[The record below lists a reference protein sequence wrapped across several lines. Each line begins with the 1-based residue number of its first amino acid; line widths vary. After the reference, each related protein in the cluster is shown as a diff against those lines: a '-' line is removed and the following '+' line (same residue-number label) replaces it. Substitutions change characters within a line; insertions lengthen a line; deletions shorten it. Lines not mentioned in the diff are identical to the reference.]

1 MPEGAQSEVDLQELL
16 EELGRTGVP
25 DGVRVRVE
33 ANGGRRSVMGH
44 YEPLRRAFANLL
56 RNAAEAM
63 HGAGAIDVGLAG
75 DAAGLVVTIADHGP
89 GIDAALRPRVFEPY
103 FTTKA
108 DGTGL
113 GLALVRQ
120 TMDAHRATITV
131 DETPIGNFLELEG
144 PKSLIDEMAGKLGYK
159 ASDYIVKSYLALHQ
173 EYLKVRGL
181 PLKDMLFEA
190 S

>member
-1 MPEGAQSEVDLQELL
+1 VRDEIEVSVSSGETAATILSKLGMRPLFRYQKYRAVYAYSDL
-16 EELGRTGVP
+16 
-25 DGVRVRVE
+25 
-33 ANGGRRSVMGH
+33 M
-44 YEPLRRAFANLL
+44 
-56 RNAAEAM
+56 
-63 HGAGAIDVGLAG
+63 
-75 DAAGLVVTIADHGP
+75 
-89 GIDAALRPRVFEPY
+89 
-103 FTTKA
+103 
-108 DGTGL
+108 
-113 GLALVRQ
+113 
-120 TMDAHRATITV
+120 ITV